1 MCNCISDIK
10 IIYTYRMCML
20 FTEQRVH
27 IKDGRFKVKK
37 FQFIFIDI
45 RFIDTYFTISFFQSS
60 FSESNKF
67 CVGFK
72 KWKVVMSGL
81 AQATK
86 FKYFF
91 FPVLLTANCL
101 IWFFKFLASI
111 YYSIS
116 IAWSWNVFFFLS
128 EIQIEFCNCQIDV

>member
-1 MCNCISDIK
+1 
-10 IIYTYRMCML
+10 MCML

-45 RFIDTYFTISFFQSS
+45 RFIDTYFTIRFFQSS

-72 KWKVVMSGL
+72 K
-81 AQATK
+81 
-86 FKYFF
+86 
-91 FPVLLTANCL
+91 
-101 IWFFKFLASI
+101 
-111 YYSIS
+111 
-116 IAWSWNVFFFLS
+116 
-128 EIQIEFCNCQIDV
+128 